1 MTSRER
7 MLTALRNQQPDMV
20 PVAPDISNMIPC
32 RLTGKPFWE
41 IYLYQ
46 NPPRWKAYIEA
57 VRYFG
62 IDGWLDGAPFYLEP
76 DATEKE
82 EAVWQEVIVVRTQ
95 ERIITR
101 FYRERKGEKE
111 WLEMARVYYRDN
123 PPTTLPVAK
132 IGLKTPPEKFEVVEK
147 LARPT
152 TLKEV
157 KEYMGEDGVVG
168 VSVCPPQLGPPDR
181 GGYSIYDYHDRYSE
195 VKAWAERETEKRLKL
210 LDRILASPVKPDF
223 ILTGGSGMLVF
234 NTPAVIRDIAL
245 PCLKEITRRCLKAG
259 VPTQV
264 HCCGPEKELVRMCAE
279 ETDLSSINPLEPPP
293 MGDCNLKEIKNLYGG
308 KLSLMGNLHTSEV
321 MLFGSVEK
329 VRQAARQAIDE
340 AAAGGGFILSTG
352 DQCGRDT
359 PEANIFAMV
368 EVARTYGRYGSV
380 KKGIKEE

>member
-329 VRQAARQAIDE
+329 V
-340 AAAGGGFILSTG
+340 
-352 DQCGRDT
+352 
-359 PEANIFAMV
+359 
-368 EVARTYGRYGSV
+368 
-380 KKGIKEE
+380 